1 MKNVSGYLHMWEYQ
15 KVDPLLISKNRF
27 GNASRVEGE
36 NALMSGKE
44 IIIKAI
50 AQAIPTFAMGC
61 FELTKSLCDQIS
73 SMISMFWWNQQEG
86 KHKIHWFSW

>member
-1 MKNVSGYLHMWEYQ
+1 
-15 KVDPLLISKNRF
+15 
-27 GNASRVEGE
+27 
-36 NALMSGKE
+36 MSGKD
-44 IIIKAI
+44 ILIKAV

-86 KHKIHWFSW
+86 KHKIHWLSW